1 MHKRLGTGVDMN
13 KVDNVSVKFHVLKL
27 ETNLISDLENW
38 LCKLKVDLL
47 KFHTVFKNITSYANH

>member
-1 MHKRLGTGVDMN
+1 MHKGLGTGVDMN